1 MNVIAQQGDT
11 VDALCWRYYGSTDGT
26 VEAVLEANAGL
37 ANYGPVLPVGTVV
50 RLPPLDTVHS
60 AAPLVQLFD

>member
-1 MNVIAQQGDT
+1 MNVFAQQGDT

-37 ANYGPVLPVGTVV
+37 ADHGPVLPMGTVV
-50 RLPPLDTVHS
+50 YLPPLDTVHC
-60 AAPLVQLFD
+60 AAALVQLFD